1 MNSRGAR
8 GCDKQKVGF
17 STCSKPVRIYIR
29 LIIIPLP
36 ILFCSLSLDSCSR
49 HQHSGRDL
57 ERSCMIASFIRQE
70 YDGSWPAGAIYK
82 SPSTELASLPC
93 PVRILQ
99 LRPSRP
105 TYQRPRRCI
114 RLYRWLLPLASNVFH
129 YRVAISRTHSKCN
142 ILQPYISTT
151 ALLFDSILTSY

>member
-1 MNSRGAR
+1 MPGIIRYICIAINALSLFMNSRGAR

-82 SPSTELASLPC
+82 SPAQSSPLS
-93 PVRILQ
+93 PVLFEFFNSD
-99 LRPSRP
+99 L
-105 TYQRPRRCI
+105 
-114 RLYRWLLPLASNVFH
+114 VD
-129 YRVAISRTHSKCN
+129 
-142 ILQPYISTT
+142 QPINAHGGVSAFIDDY
-151 ALLFDSILTSY
+151 FR